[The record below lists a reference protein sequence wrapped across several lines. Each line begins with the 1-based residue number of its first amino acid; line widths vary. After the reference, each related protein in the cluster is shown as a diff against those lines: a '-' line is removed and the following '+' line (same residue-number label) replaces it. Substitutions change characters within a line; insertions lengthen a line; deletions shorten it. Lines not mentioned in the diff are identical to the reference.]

1 MPIVILFVGL
11 PGSGKTYYANI
22 MCDVVVDD
30 IVDTDQ
36 LPEEFDILGITD
48 VNFCDANILQNAI
61 NILSEKYKTD
71 INVVYFENNPDK
83 CRKNV
88 KYRDDGRNVEG
99 TICRFENIY
108 YPPENAIKIKNLG
121 TITNENVY
129 CCAR

>member
-71 INVVYFENNPDK
+71 INVVYF
-83 CRKNV
+83 
-88 KYRDDGRNVEG
+88 
-99 TICRFENIY
+99 
-108 YPPENAIKIKNLG
+108 
-121 TITNENVY
+121 
-129 CCAR
+129 